1 MSLRNSWQP
10 ESIPKTRKYRPKMAF
25 FGFFVTLSLLNLM
38 SACGMAQM
46 GEKSHSREQLS
57 AQQTPQTEPL
67 ADQKNRPRA
76 RRRLQQNQQ
85 PESLNE
91 QNNPD
96 SDMLSG
102 KIIYQGQMRTYHLY
116 LPKNSNGSSS
126 IPLVLAFHGGS
137 GSGEKFSK
145 NTNMNALAAQQGFAV
160 VYPDAIDNH
169 WNDGRGTV
177 NTQVDDVGFV
187 KALIERLIKTKNID
201 KSRIYAAGLSNGGLF
216 TQRLACEM
224 SDQIA
229 AFASVSASL
238 PASLKSNCNP
248 RNPVSMLMINS
259 PDDKFVPWD
268 GGEIR
273 GRHRGEVISVPET
286 IAWWT
291 QQSGSSPTP
300 IANSLPVRNYSDT
313 TRVREAR
320 YSGGRGGSEVI
331 LYTVNGGGHAWPD
344 TSERHQ
350 NNSRFG
356 KRSQQIDA
364 NEVIWKFFQR
374 HSLS

>member
-1 MSLRNSWQP
+1 MSRRNSWQQG
-10 ESIPKTRKYRPKMAF
+10 SVPKVDKYHPRMAF
-25 FGFFVTLSLLNLM
+25 LGFLVILSLLNLM
-38 SACGMAQM
+38 TACGMAQ
-46 GEKSHSREQLS
+46 SRDSSRVKEQLS
-57 AQQTPQTEPL
+57 VQQTPQTEPL
-67 ADQKNRPRA
+67 AEAKRRPRA
-76 RRRLQQNQQ
+76 RQRLQSNQE
-85 PESLNE
+85 ESLNE
-91 QNNPD
+91 QDNPA

-116 LPKNSNGSSS
+116 LPKDYSRRGSL
-126 IPLVLAFHGGS
+126 PLVLALHGGF

-145 NTNMNALAAQQGFAV
+145 NTNMNALAAQEGFAV

-177 NTQVDDVGFV
+177 SNEVDDVGFI
-187 KALIERLIKTKNID
+187 KALIEQLIKLRNID
-201 KSRIYAAGLSNGGLF
+201 KSRIYAVGLSNGGLF

-224 SDQIA
+224 SDKFA

-238 PASLKSNCNP
+238 PESLKSNCKP
-248 RNPVSMLMINS
+248 PNPVSMLMINS

-273 GRHRGEVISVPET
+273 GRGGEVLSVPET
-286 IAWWT
+286 IAWWREH
-291 QQSGSSPTP
+291 SGCSPTP
-300 IANSLPVRNYSDT
+300 IANSLPVRNYTDS

-331 LYTVNGGGHAWPD
+331 LYTINGGGHSWPD

-356 KRSQQIDA
+356 KRSQQINA